1 MEAARRRLANGHPT
15 RLSDLGELDGHAF
28 GLFLGLLGE
37 ALTEQTDPEAS
48 VSRQTGD
55 GLLHIELTPL
65 AAETRAE
72 ISTPHGIFSG
82 RDHLITITPTQDL
95 R

>member
-1 MEAARRRLANGHPT
+1 M
-15 RLSDLGELDGHAF
+15 
-28 GLFLGLLGE
+28 
-37 ALTEQTDPEAS
+37 
-48 VSRQTGD
+48 SRQTGD